1 MLIQMIA
8 LFCIFVL
15 IVVGLTDENSYR
27 NQTTQYAFIFAMFI
41 TLAIFAGLVLT

>member
-8 LFCIFVL
+8 LSLVFML

-27 NQTTQYAFIFAMFI
+27 NQTTQYAFISAMFV

>member
-27 NQTTQYAFIFAMFI
+27 NQVTQYSFIFAMFI
-41 TLAIFAGLVLT
+41 TLAIFGGLVLT

>member
-8 LFCIFVL
+8 LFFIFVL

-41 TLAIFAGLVLT
+41 TLAIFGGLVLT